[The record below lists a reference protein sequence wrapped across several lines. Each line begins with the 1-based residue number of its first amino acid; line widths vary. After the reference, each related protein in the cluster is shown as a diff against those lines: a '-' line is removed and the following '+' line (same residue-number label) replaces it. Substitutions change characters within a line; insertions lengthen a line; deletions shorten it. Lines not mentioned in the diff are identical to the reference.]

1 VGRAPFDR
9 RPDLEGHE
17 LVAVPLHA
25 GRAVL
30 GVAVWALDRPRA
42 RSDDDVDFVEL
53 LAEQLVAG
61 LTRARASSAQ
71 RSASESLRALDAELA
86 SSLAEQ
92 RHVATVLQNSL
103 LPRALPEV
111 PGFEVAAHYWAEG
124 EGISV
129 GGDFYDVVP
138 LDRGRYAL
146 FVGDVC
152 GKGVEAAAT
161 TATVRHTARAAAMHL
176 SQPEAVL
183 RWVHDAMAAQEADTF
198 CTVAYA
204 VLETTHPPF
213 IDVAL
218 AGHPT
223 GILVRPDGS
232 AVDVGAPGTLLG
244 TIAPTLRAA
253 RYALEAGDLVAF
265 YTDGITD
272 APGSGAMDHAQLR
285 AWLAAHARE
294 PLQEIGT
301 ALHRELE
308 RRRPDGLSDD
318 VALILLRAT
327 AASGGRRGG

>member
-1 VGRAPFDR
+1 VA
-9 RPDLEGHE
+9 DL
-17 LVAVPLHA
+17 
-25 GRAVL
+25 
-30 GVAVWALDRPRA
+30 RA
-42 RSDDDVDFVEL
+42 RRS
-53 LAEQLVAG
+53 AEQQ
-61 LTRARASSAQ
+61 AR
-71 RSASESLRALDAELA
+71 DAEERLEA
-86 SSLAEQ
+86 LLAEQ

-103 LPRALPEV
+103 LPPALPAI

-176 SQPEAVL
+176 TQPEAVL
-183 RWVHDAMAAQEADTF
+183 RWVHDAMAAQDSDTF

-218 AGHPT
+218 AGHPA
-223 GILVRPDGS
+223 GILVRADGS
-232 AVDVGAPGTLLG
+232 LADVGGPGTLLG
-244 TIAPTLRAA
+244 TSIAPSLSAR

-272 APGSGAMDHAQLR
+272 APGHAAMSHDQLR
-285 AWLAAHARE
+285 AWLAERAQE
-294 PLQEIGT
+294 PLQAIGT
-301 ALHRELE
+301 SLHGELE
-308 RRRPDGLSDD
+308 RRRAHGLQDD
-318 VALILLRAT
+318 VALILLRAVPRSPGQPDEP
-327 AASGGRRGG
+327 APAQRAVPAPPGPAPRRRRSGAQPANRPVR